1 MLPQTEALLLEDVL
15 LDARDGLVLSKQK
28 LWYHFQRFPWNLEN
42 PEENPKFGEHSRQ
55 IRLRISQGLPQ
66 DHGSNFLPGSY
77 HLGISP
83 HIDSY
88 YHLITDLLPHL
99 IMGRP
104 KPVLLPKWIPNE
116 FKVFLQ
122 GCGFETKELGED
134 IFRVD
139 RLELPPMPNPDWNP
153 VKFRLVQNF
162 MLKLLEERLSLIHI

>member
-15 LDARDGLVLSKQK
+15 LDARDGLVLSKKQ

-55 IRLRISQGLPQ
+55 VRLRISQGLPH

-88 YHLITDLLPHL
+88 YHLMTDLLPHL
-99 IMGRP
+99 ILGRP
-104 KPVLLPKWIPNE
+104 KPVLIPKSSKI
-116 FKVFLQ
+116 VLA
-122 GCGFETKELGED
+122 GL
-134 IFRVD
+134 
-139 RLELPPMPNPDWNP
+139 
-153 VKFRLVQNF
+153 
-162 MLKLLEERLSLIHI
+162 

>member
-15 LDARDGLVLSKQK
+15 LDARDGLVLSKKQ

-55 IRLRISQGLPQ
+55 VRLRISQGLPQ

-99 IMGRP
+99 ILGRP
-104 KPVLLPKWIPNE
+104 KPVLIPKWIPE
-116 FKVFLQ
+116 AFKVFLQ
-122 GCGFETKELGED
+122 GCGFKIKELGED
-134 IFRVD
+134 IFRVEC
-139 RLELPPMPNPDWNP
+139 LELPPMPNPDWNP

-162 MLKLLEERLSLIHI
+162 IQKLIQN

>member
-15 LDARDGLVLSKQK
+15 LDARDGLVHCKQQ

-55 IRLRISQGLPQ
+55 VRSRINQGLPQ

-88 YHLITDLLPHL
+88 YHLMTDLLPHL
-99 IMGRP
+99 ILGQP
-104 KPVLLPKWIPNE
+104 KPVSYTHLTLPTSYA
-116 FKVFLQ
+116 V
-122 GCGFETKELGED
+122 
-134 IFRVD
+134 
-139 RLELPPMPNPDWNP
+139 
-153 VKFRLVQNF
+153 
-162 MLKLLEERLSLIHI
+162 

>member
-15 LDARDGLVLSKQK
+15 LDARDGLVRCKQQ

-55 IRLRISQGLPQ
+55 VRLRISQGLPQ

-88 YHLITDLLPHL
+88 YHHIKKCY
-99 IMGRP
+99 R
-104 KPVLLPKWIPNE
+104 
-116 FKVFLQ
+116 
-122 GCGFETKELGED
+122 
-134 IFRVD
+134 
-139 RLELPPMPNPDWNP
+139 
-153 VKFRLVQNF
+153 
-162 MLKLLEERLSLIHI
+162 LKLDNVELHNYNHLLY

>member
-1 MLPQTEALLLEDVL
+1 MLPKTEALLLEDVL
-15 LDARDGLVLSKQK
+15 LDARDGLVLSKKQ

-55 IRLRISQGLPQ
+55 VRSRISQGLPQ

-99 IMGRP
+99 ILGRP
-104 KPVLLPKWIPNE
+104 KPVLIPKWIP
-116 FKVFLQ
+116 
-122 GCGFETKELGED
+122 C
-134 IFRVD
+134 
-139 RLELPPMPNPDWNP
+139 
-153 VKFRLVQNF
+153 
-162 MLKLLEERLSLIHI
+162 LLYTSPSPRD